1 MRIYPITNIL
11 YGNLTNSNS
20 ANSASSVFQ
29 NNIISFNG
37 TTSAGNPLR
46 KLKNIVC
53 PYFGVKT
60 ISGAELPR
68 IEKRLDKC
76 TNVKE
81 VVKVLKPYSSYMQ
94 KTEKNIYKIF
104 VENARKNPDRKLP
117 EILQEHY
124 DEALVKLKL
133 EEFNVLD
140 DVDKISLKLS
150 PEQALAVHSQTTTC
164 RQVIIDN
171 KQDDAFKRKMLLSSL
186 DELKPKRGEKAIFE
200 LLRDRAIYLPTSS
213 SSENAFIVKY
223 ANRSQEEIAKRIIRV
238 SRATIEHVKPN
249 SKNGENAL
257 SNFMLV
263 SECANSARSNMPLS
277 KFIDRF
283 PCVLK
288 NCQKYINQII
298 SIIHSGNFKGYET
311 YPYKIKKT
319 LAKES
324 AGRIIL
330 DLSEYK
336 YSEKEAKKVSQKKFN
351 KTKRK

>member
-1 MRIYPITNIL
+1 MRIYPATNIS
-11 YGNLTNSNS
+11 YKNCVNSNYMSS
-20 ANSASSVFQ
+20 AISVPQ
-29 NNIISFNG
+29 NNVISFQG

-53 PYFGVKT
+53 PYFGIKT
-60 ISGAELPR
+60 ISGTELPK
-68 IEKRLDKC
+68 IERRLDRC
-76 TNVKE
+76 ANVKE

-94 KTEKNIYKIF
+94 KTEKKIFKLF
-104 VENARKNPDRKLP
+104 VENARQNPEMKLP
-117 EILQEHY
+117 EILQKHY
-124 DEALVKLKL
+124 DEAFIKLKL
-133 EEFNVLD
+133 EEFHVLD

-150 PEQALAVHSQTTTC
+150 PEQALAVHYKTTKC

-171 KQDDAFKRKMLLSSL
+171 KQDDTFKRKTLLSSL
-186 DELKPKRGEKAIFE
+186 EELKPKRGEKGIFE

-223 ANRSQEEIAKRIIRV
+223 TNRSQEEIAKRIIRA
-238 SRATIEHVKPN
+238 SLATIEHVKPN
-249 SKNGENAL
+249 SKRGENAL
-257 SNFMLV
+257 FNFMLV
-263 SECANSARSNMPLS
+263 SESANSARSNMPLS

-298 SIIHSGNFKGYET
+298 TLIHNGHFRGNET
-311 YPYKIKKT
+311 YPYKIKRT

-330 DLSEYK
+330 DLSKYK
-336 YSEKEAKKVSQKKFN
+336 FSEKEAKKVSQKKLN
-351 KTKRK
+351 KTRKK

>member
-1 MRIYPITNIL
+1 MRIYSATNISCRNWANNN
-11 YGNLTNSNS
+11 YPRPVNSLP
-20 ANSASSVFQ
+20 Q
-29 NNIISFNG
+29 NNILSFCG

-53 PYFGVKT
+53 PYFGIKT

-94 KTEKNIYKIF
+94 KTEKKIYKLF
-104 VENARKNPDRKLP
+104 VENARKNPDKKLP

-124 DEALVKLKL
+124 DNAFVKLKL
-133 EEFNVLD
+133 EEFSVLD

-150 PEQALAVHSQTTTC
+150 PTQALAVHSKTTTC

-171 KQDDAFKRKMLLSSL
+171 KQDDTFKRKTLLNSL
-186 DELKPKRGEKAIFE
+186 EELKPKRGEKAIFE

-223 ANRSQEEIAKRIIRV
+223 ANRSQEEIAKRIIRA

-249 SKNGENAL
+249 SKKGENAL

-263 SECANSARSNMPLS
+263 SESANSARSNMPLS

-298 SIIHSGNFKGYET
+298 SIINSGNFRGNET
-311 YPYKIKKT
+311 YPYQIKKT

-336 YSEKEAKKVSQKKFN
+336 YSEKEAKKVSKKN
-351 KTKRK
+351 KNKKR